1 MSGFGLNGGA
11 RRAAALVACL
21 TVAACQSSSD
31 GPSQTSSGGAAA
43 TIVGSYSVEGVRIPL
58 PDGEW
63 KLVDTAS
70 GNATRSMERDR
81 VILVSETAGA
91 VDRVVVISHFYNRLQ
106 IGFMPSPVCDT
117 PNAFHRIDR
126 GNSRGRPQACWVV
139 APVSLGVSGDA
150 PERNGLL
157 RSYADRRDLYLPVT
171 TLGARFH
178 SADSKVSVDVDYLWA
193 SDLLLPHPDGDVWLP
208 DDWAT
213 ARVEADPAK
222 TAVLD
227 QIVTWAAEWEP
238 RLMPALTN

>member
-1 MSGFGLNGGA
+1 MSGFGLDGVA
-11 RRAAALVACL
+11 YRAAALVVCL
-21 TVAACQSSSD
+21 AAAACQSSSD
-31 GPSQTSSGGAAA
+31 DGAPTAAGGPAA
-43 TIVGSYSVEGVRIPL
+43 TVVGSYTVEGVRVPL

-63 KLVDTAS
+63 KVVDAES
-70 GNATRSMERDR
+70 GNVTRSMERDQ

-117 PNAFHRIDR
+117 PDAFHRIDR
-126 GNSRGRPQACWVV
+126 GNVRGRPQACWVV
-139 APVSLGVSGDA
+139 APVSLGLSGNA
-150 PERNGLL
+150 PERNEIL

-208 DDWAT
+208 GDWAA
-213 ARVEADPAK
+213 ARVGTDPAK
-222 TAVLD
+222 TAVMD

-238 RLMPALTN
+238 RLMPVLTN